1 MSWWRSRALHSV
13 RLYLTETGM
22 GDWMKIFLN
31 HAVEDKSLVMPYYEK
46 LQALGYEPWIDKR
59 LLPGDE
65 WDEEIQRAFNS
76 ADVYLIFLSPR
87 SVAKR
92 GYVQREIYD
101 ALEKQK
107 YNLAGDIGLIP
118 VLLEECEVPAKISSK
133 YQYVRLPDDWHLVVQ
148 SLEKAATQRNKAIH
162 TGRQAGPFQIYLREE
177 VHAWKGSP
185 GYNVS
190 LNYPHIESNR
200 RPRAA
205 LELNDFL
212 VSKRIQ
218 LLLNARRAKLEQ
230 DEGRFSSWHA
240 DPEWEPVNSMDYYIA
255 PRTVGDSIFSIGSH
269 ESGMYAG
276 AAHGF
281 NWVQFDNF
289 LIADDGVARLEFGD
303 FFKDQYEA
311 YRILT
316 ELVREQ
322 VSQEYAERVGQ
333 ALNDDIRET
342 VREVI
347 RPEPST
353 FENFLVEPRGISLM
367 YPQGVNFCYA
377 VGAFGAELSWH
388 EMEHLLKQNGLH
400 LAVQKAITVDW

>member
-1 MSWWRSRALHSV
+1 
-13 RLYLTETGM
+13 
-22 GDWMKIFLN
+22 MKIFLN

-118 VLLEECEVPAKISSK
+118 VLLEECEVPVKISSK
-133 YQYVRLPDDWHLVVQ
+133 YQYVHLPDDWHLVVQ
-148 SLEKAATQRNKAIH
+148 SLEKAAAQRNKAIH

-177 VHAWKGSP
+177 MHAWEGSP

-190 LNYPHIESNR
+190 LNYPQIESIR
-200 RPRAA
+200 CPRAA

-230 DEGRFSSWHA
+230 EERRLSSWRTDA
-240 DPEWEPVNSMDYYIA
+240 EWKPVNSMNHHIA
-255 PRTVGDSIFSIGSH
+255 PRTVGASIFSIGSH

-281 NWVQFDNF
+281 NWVEFDNF
-289 LIADDGVARLEFGD
+289 LVVDDGVVRLEFGD

-316 ELVREQ
+316 DLVQ
-322 VSQEYAERVGQ
+322 QKVSQEYAERVEQ
-333 ALNDDIRET
+333 ALDDDIRGM
-342 VREVI
+342 VRKVI
-347 RPEPST
+347 RPESST
-353 FENFLVEPRGISLM
+353 FERFLVEPQGISLM
-367 YPQGVNFCYA
+367 YPQGVKFPYA

-388 EMEHLLKQNGLH
+388 EMEHLLKQDGPH
-400 LAVQKAITVDW
+400 VAAQKAITVDW

>member
-1 MSWWRSRALHSV
+1 
-13 RLYLTETGM
+13 
-22 GDWMKIFLN
+22 MKIFLN
-31 HAVEDKSLVMPYYEK
+31 HAADDKSLVMPYYEK
-46 LQALGYEPWIDKR
+46 LEALGYEPWIDKR

-118 VLLEECEVPAKISSK
+118 LLLEECEVPTKISSR
-133 YQYVRLPDDWHLVVQ
+133 YQYVRLPDDWHRVVQ
-148 SLEKAATQRNKAIH
+148 SLEKAAVQRNKAIH
-162 TGRQAGPFQIYLREE
+162 TGRQSGPFQIYLREE
-177 VHAWKGSP
+177 VHAWAGCP
-185 GYNVS
+185 GYKVS
-190 LNYPHIESNR
+190 LNYPHIESSR

-212 VSKRIQ
+212 VSKRIH

-230 DEGRFSSWHA
+230 DEARFSSWRA
-240 DPEWEPVNSMDYYIA
+240 DPEWKPVNSMDYYIA

-281 NWVQFDNF
+281 NWVEFDNF
-289 LIADDGVARLEFGD
+289 LIVDDGVARLEFSD
-303 FFKDQYEA
+303 FFEDQYEA
-311 YRILT
+311 YKILT
-316 ELVREQ
+316 DIVREK
-322 VSQEYAERVGQ
+322 VSQEYAERVEQ
-333 ALNDDIRET
+333 PLNDDIRET

-347 RPEPST
+347 HSESST
-353 FENFLVEPRGISLM
+353 FERFLVGPHGISLV
-367 YPQGVNFCYA
+367 YPQGGMFGYA
-377 VGAFGAELSWH
+377 MGAFGAELSWQ
-388 EMEHLLKQNGLH
+388 EMEHLLKQGGPH
-400 LAVQKAITVDW
+400 LAAQKAIAVDW

>member
-1 MSWWRSRALHSV
+1 
-13 RLYLTETGM
+13 
-22 GDWMKIFLN
+22 MKIFLN

-46 LQALGYEPWIDKR
+46 LQAMGYEPWIDKR

-87 SVAKR
+87 SVVKR

-148 SLEKAATQRNKAIH
+148 SLEKAAAQRNKAIH

-177 VHAWKGSP
+177 VHAWEGSP

-190 LNYPHIESNR
+190 LNYPHIESSR

-212 VSKRIQ
+212 VFKRIQ

-230 DEGRFSSWHA
+230 EEVRFSSWRT
-240 DPEWEPVNSMDYYIA
+240 DPEWKPVNSMDYYIA
-255 PRTVGDSIFSIGSH
+255 PRTIGDALFSIGSH

-281 NWVQFDNF
+281 NWVEFDNF
-289 LIADDGVARLEFGD
+289 LVVDDGLVRLEFGD
-303 FFKDQYEA
+303 FFEHQYEA

-316 ELVREQ
+316 DLVRDQ
-322 VSQEYAERVGQ
+322 VSQEYAERTGQ
-333 ALNDDIRET
+333 ALNDEIREM

-347 RPEPST
+347 CPKPST
-353 FENFLVEPRGISLM
+353 FERFLVEPQGISLM
-367 YPQGVNFCYA
+367 YPQGGMFGYA
-377 VGAFGAELSWH
+377 AGAFGAELFWY
-388 EMEHLLKQNGLH
+388 EMKGLLKQDGPH
-400 LAVQKAITVDW
+400 LAAQKAITVDW

>member
-1 MSWWRSRALHSV
+1 
-13 RLYLTETGM
+13 
-22 GDWMKIFLN
+22 MKIFLN
-31 HAVEDKSLVMPYYEK
+31 HAVEDKSLVMPYYER
-46 LQALGYEPWIDKR
+46 LQALGYEPWIDRR

-118 VLLEECEVPAKISSK
+118 VLLEECEVPARISSK
-133 YQYVRLPDDWHLVVQ
+133 YQYVRLPDDWHLVVKA
-148 SLEKAATQRNKAIH
+148 LEKAAGQRNKAIH

-177 VHAWKGSP
+177 VHAWEGSP

-190 LNYPHIESNR
+190 LNYPHIESSR
-200 RPRAA
+200 RPRTA

-212 VSKRIQ
+212 VSKRSQ

-230 DEGRFSSWHA
+230 EEGRFSPWRI
-240 DPEWEPVNSMDYYIA
+240 DPEWKPVNSMDYYIA

-281 NWVQFDNF
+281 NWVEFDNF
-289 LIADDGVARLEFGD
+289 LVVDDGVVRLQFGD

-316 ELVREQ
+316 DLVREQ
-322 VSQEYAERVGQ
+322 VSQEYAERVEQ
-333 ALNDDIRET
+333 APNDGIHET
-342 VREVI
+342 VCKVI

-353 FENFLVEPRGISLM
+353 FERFLVEPQGISLM
-367 YPQGVNFCYA
+367 YPQDDAFGYA
-377 VGAFGAELSWH
+377 VGAFGAELSWY
-388 EMEHLLKQNGLH
+388 EMEHLLKKDGPH
-400 LAVQKAITVDW
+400 LAAQKATSVDW